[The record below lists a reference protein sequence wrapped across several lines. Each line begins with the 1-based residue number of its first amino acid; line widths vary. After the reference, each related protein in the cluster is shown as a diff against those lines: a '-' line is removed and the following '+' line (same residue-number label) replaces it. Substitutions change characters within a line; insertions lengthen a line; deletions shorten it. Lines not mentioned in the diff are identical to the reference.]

1 MSELEDYID
10 QLTGPPVKVD
20 DEAIQSCRERDQFG
34 SLSFDLYK
42 ETVTLISI
50 ICSTYDNTGDGL
62 AMARKQAVR
71 AGLLSRVSKLM
82 VSVLKLS
89 SETEH
94 GDTVQIINRCII
106 ESSIDLQYLLTK
118 DDETIYEKFVKTGL
132 RSERELYD
140 LIQSNIQK
148 RGGQKLEIEED
159 MLQSITRTCDKSGV
173 RIEDIDSKAGSWGGS
188 YRDRMRAIGMEENY
202 PIFQGTASQAIHGSW
217 SDLIR
222 NHLDKNDS
230 GYKTKLERPWTDGK
244 LLGPTAL
251 IAIETAKAY
260 IDSSFDPVDTQPFS
274 KRLNDLQRRLS
285 LVEASRPGWDLVP

>member
-1 MSELEDYID
+1 M
-10 QLTGPPVKVD
+10 T
-20 DEAIQSCRERDQFG
+20 
-34 SLSFDLYK
+34 
-42 ETVTLISI
+42 
-50 ICSTYDNTGDGL
+50 
-62 AMARKQAVR
+62 RKQAVR

-118 DDETIYEKFVKTGL
+118 DDETVYEKFVKTGL
-132 RSERELYD
+132 RSERDLYD

-202 PIFQGTASQAIHGSW
+202 PIFQGTTSQAVHGSW

-230 GYKTKLERPWTDGK
+230 GYKTKLERTGTDGK
-244 LLGPTAL
+244 FLGPTAL
-251 IAIETAKAY
+251 IAIETAKAH
-260 IDSSFDPVDTQPFS
+260 IGSSFNLADTQPFT
-274 KRLNDLQRRLS
+274 KRLNDLQRRLL
-285 LVEASRPGWDLVP
+285 LVEASRPGWNPVS